1 MTAPTS
7 DEFKKS
13 TLLIVDDDFINKEIL
28 THGFKADYNIL
39 LASSGEEALAVAE
52 RELPDT
58 ILLDIVM
65 PDMDGYEVCRRLKS
79 SRRTQ
84 KIPVIFSTSKC
95 TDEDEVLGL
104 TMGASDYVTKPFNM
118 ALVKARVRNQVL
130 LKQKT
135 DLLEQLASIDGLTEV
150 PNRRYF
156 DEVFEQEWRRAVRNE
171 YLVSLCLVDIDY
183 FKQFNDHYG
192 HTAGDDCL
200 TLVARTLAN
209 ISRRAGD
216 FLARY
221 GGEEFV
227 FVWPNCDV
235 KHAQKLA
242 EQARLAVARLGIPHL
257 HSDVSDFVTISL
269 GLASIVPK
277 NEFDRKDL
285 LENAD
290 EQLYVA
296 KQSGRNTV
304 ACK

>member
-1 MTAPTS
+1 MTLPTH

-13 TLLIVDDDFINKEIL
+13 TLLIVDDDFINNEIL
-28 THGFKADYNIL
+28 AHGFRADYNIL

-79 SRRTQ
+79 NRRTQ
-84 KIPVIFSTSKC
+84 KIPIIFSTSKC

-156 DEVFEQEWRRAVRNE
+156 DEVFEQEWRRAVRNQ
-171 YLVSLCLVDIDY
+171 YPVSLCLVDIDF
-183 FKQFNDHYG
+183 FKQFNDNYG

-235 KHAQKLA
+235 KHARKLA
-242 EQARLAVARLGIPHL
+242 EQARVAVSRLGIPHV

-269 GLASIVPK
+269 GVASIIP
-277 NEFDRKDL
+277 ESEDDRKDL
-285 LENAD
+285 LESAD
-290 EQLYVA
+290 EQLYLA

-304 ACK
+304 SCK